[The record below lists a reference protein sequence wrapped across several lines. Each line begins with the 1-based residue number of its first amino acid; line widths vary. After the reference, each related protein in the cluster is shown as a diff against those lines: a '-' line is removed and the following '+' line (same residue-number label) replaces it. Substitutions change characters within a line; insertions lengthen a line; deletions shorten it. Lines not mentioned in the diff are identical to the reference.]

1 MDFGMYKPDRFSR
14 NDFKELK
21 EKETWNLAE
30 KIYLKYRKKWG
41 GPKIDVYIFP
51 SAGGGPFSRHSGKS
65 GVSFAN
71 MIFLFLPSDI
81 GEDEIEALFVHEYHH
96 ACRINSQKKT
106 LEEFTLLDSIILEG
120 LAEHAV
126 EIHCGKKF
134 RGSWC
139 SRYSKDEI
147 RNFWDKLIKIHLK
160 LKKNERL
167 HQKILYGERPYPP
180 LLGYAAGYEIVR
192 GFREKKSFST
202 KLSFS
207 APSEYFVDQTLYK
220 LES

>member
-14 NDFKELK
+14 NTFNELK
-21 EKETWNLAE
+21 EKEAWDIVE
-30 KIYLKYRKKWG
+30 KIYLKYREKWA
-41 GPKIDVYIFP
+41 GPSIDVYIFP
-51 SAGGGPFSRHSGKS
+51 SAAGGLFSRPPGKS
-65 GVSFAN
+65 GVSFEK
-71 MIFLFLPSDI
+71 MLFLFLPFHIDK
-81 GEDEIEALFVHEYHH
+81 DEIEALFVHEYHH
-96 ACRINSQKKT
+96 TCRINSQKKN

-126 EIHCGKKF
+126 EIHCGKKY
-134 RGSWC
+134 RGTWC
-139 SRYSKDEI
+139 SRYSKEEI
-147 RNFWDKLIKIHLK
+147 RNFWNKLIKEHLK

-167 HQKILYGERPYPP
+167 HQRLLFGEKPYPP

-192 GFREKKSFST
+192 DFREKKSYST

-207 APSEYFVDQTLYK
+207 EPSEYFVDQTLYK